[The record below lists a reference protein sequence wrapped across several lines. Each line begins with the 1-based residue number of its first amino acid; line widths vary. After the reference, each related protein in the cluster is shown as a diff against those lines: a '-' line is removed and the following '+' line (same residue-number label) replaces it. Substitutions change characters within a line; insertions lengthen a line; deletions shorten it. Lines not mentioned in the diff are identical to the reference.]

1 MFGCCS
7 VHLQHCPHQSQPF
20 SDLQTIPPSNHNRS
34 VVSRRKPVP
43 NHSCC
48 VTAERNH
55 CPITAV
61 LSVVSRK
68 KTMPNH
74 SCCVTCRE
82 KPLSNHSR
90 SVISRKPSLV
100 KPSSRPLGVVVV
112 AVLLSPTLMPL
123 ASGTVEARELVDMPA
138 LVRLVLL
145 VTLYSF
151 FFCFGL
157 YLYLHNT
164 RTHTH
169 LTTTNLKK
177 Q

>member
-1 MFGCCS
+1 MFGRCS
-7 VHLQHCPHQSQPF
+7 IHLQHCPHQSQPF
-20 SDLQTIPPSNHNRS
+20 SDLQTEPPSNHNRS

-43 NHSCC
+43 NYSCC
-48 VTAERNH
+48 PTCREKPLSNH
-55 CPITAV
+55 SR
-61 LSVVSRK
+61 SVVSRRK
-68 KTMPNH
+68 PVPNQ
-74 SCCVTCRE
+74 SCRVTCRE

-123 ASGTVEARELVDMPA
+123 ASGMVEARELVDMPA

-157 YLYLHNT
+157 YLYLHST

-169 LTTTNLKK
+169 SAHNHKP
-177 Q
+177 

>member
-1 MFGCCS
+1 MFGRCS
-7 VHLQHCPHQSQPF
+7 IHLQHCPHQSQPF
-20 SDLQTIPPSNHNRS
+20 SDLQTEPPSNHNRS

-43 NHSCC
+43 NQSC
-48 VTAERNH
+48 R
-55 CPITAV
+55 
-61 LSVVSRK
+61 
-68 KTMPNH
+68 
-74 SCCVTCRE
+74 VTCRE

-123 ASGTVEARELVDMPA
+123 ASGMVEARELVDMPA

-157 YLYLHNT
+157 YLYLHST

-169 LTTTNLKK
+169 SAHNHKP
-177 Q
+177 

>member
-1 MFGCCS
+1 MFGRCS
-7 VHLQHCPHQSQPF
+7 IHLQHCPHQSQPF
-20 SDLQTIPPSNHNRS
+20 SDLQTEPPSNHNRS

-43 NHSCC
+43 NYSCC
-48 VTAERNH
+48 
-55 CPITAV
+55 P
-61 LSVVSRK
+61 
-68 KTMPNH
+68 
-74 SCCVTCRE
+74 TCRE

-123 ASGTVEARELVDMPA
+123 ASGMVEARELVDMPA

-157 YLYLHNT
+157 YLYLHST

-169 LTTTNLKK
+169 SAHNHKP
-177 Q
+177 